1 MEDTQ
6 AEMKMELEKKN
17 QCPSLKTQRKS
28 LQRKTNQAEDLLSG
42 VQDRTQDLK

>member
-6 AEMKMELEKKN
+6 AEMKIELEKKN

-28 LQRKTNQAEDLLSG
+28 LQAEDLLSG